1 MNKKILIL
9 ANNSGGLYGFRKE
22 LMQELIS
29 RGYEVY
35 ASTPFD
41 NFIDELKKLGVHLIQ
56 TKMDRRGMNPL
67 KDFKLILHYRKI
79 IKQVTPSL
87 IITYTIKPN
96 LYGATAARLL
106 KVQYAINITGLGT
119 AFQDDNFIKKMVV
132 QWYKF
137 VCKKVKVIFFEN
149 EGNKNTFLDFNIVN
163 ENKCCVLNGA
173 GVNTDHF
180 YFTEYPP
187 ITDKIHFLFIG
198 RIMKEKGVDE
208 LFWTIE
214 KLYENNK
221 NIILDVV
228 GSFEDDYEEK
238 IKELEQKGCLH
249 YYGYQKDVRPFIQQ
263 SHCFVLPSYHEG
275 MANTLLE
282 CASMGR
288 PLITSNIHG
297 CKEAVVDGE
306 NGYLVE
312 VKDKVELFYKMKKFS
327 ELSLEEKKK
336 KGMVSREY
344 TKNIFSKEKVVKIT
358 ITHLFDFL

>member
-41 NFIDELKKLGVHLIQ
+41 DFIDELKELGVHLIQ
-56 TKMDRRGMNPL
+56 TEMDRRGMNPL

-79 IKQVTPSL
+79 IKQVRPSL

-96 LYGATAARLL
+96 LYGATVARLL

-119 AFQDDNFIKKMVV
+119 AFQNDNFVRRMVV
-132 QWYKF
+132 RWYKF

-208 LFWTIE
+208 LFWAIE
-214 KLYENNK
+214 KIYENNK

-238 IKELEQKGCLH
+238 IKELEQNGCLH
-249 YYGYQKDVRPFIQQ
+249 YYGYQKDVRPFIRQC
-263 SHCFVLPSYHEG
+263 HCFVLPSYHEG

-282 CASMGR
+282 SASMGR

-297 CKEAVVDGE
+297 CKEAIIDGE
-306 NGYLVE
+306 NGYLVN
-312 VKDKVELFYKMKKFS
+312 VKDKKNLLYHIQEFISLSYEQRVFMSHQSRIYIKEQFDKK
-327 ELSLEEKKK
+327 LI
-336 KGMVSREY
+336 VS
-344 TKNIFSKEKVVKIT
+344 KT
-358 ITHLFDFL
+358 ITNLF